1 MEELKKSKLLLAGA
15 QDYGM
20 ISLEQE
26 LKQAG
31 FVYVRTVVDARET
44 IQLLNSYQPDIL
56 FLNGQTTKDETEQ
69 TLRNIRERAGNKIF
83 LPIVIIADNMASD
96 EKYKLLNAGANEFI
110 SMPFDQVEVFL
121 RIINLLRTR
130 RLQYS
135 LQQYDAQL
143 EEKVLQ
149 RTEELQHAKFEILDL
164 LGRAAEYRDDMTG
177 QHTQRVGWLSGKIA
191 AYMNLPEH
199 QVEMIRMAA
208 PLHDIGKI
216 GIPDAVLLK
225 PGRFEEAEFE
235 VMKTHTVIGHRIL
248 EGTSFSVLQLAGII
262 AKYHHEKWDGTGYP
276 EGLKG
281 EQIPLPA
288 RIVALADF
296 YDALTHERPYK
307 RAWTPLE
314 TLEEV
319 QRQRGKHFDPLVT
332 DAFHELFAN
341 EDLSNIVF
349 DEIYAG

>member
-319 QRQRGKHFDPLVT
+319 QRQRGKHFDPLVA